1 MTDPLKIWII
11 IFFLGVGTYL
21 IRFSFL
27 GLVGNRQLP
36 KWLIQHLNYVGVAV
50 MPGLIIPFLVWPDAT
65 GGTLDAPRLL
75 AAAVLVASP
84 LRKTSWQPRSPSDQS
99 AAGALLLALSPPQH

>member
-1 MTDPLKIWII
+1 MTEPIKIWII
-11 IFFLGVGTYL
+11 IFFLGIGTYL

-27 GLVGNRQLP
+27 GLVGDRHLP
-36 KWLIQHLNYVGVAV
+36 KWFIQHLNYVGVAV

-75 AAAVLVASP
+75 AAIAAFCFGIWKRSALWSVL
-84 LRKTSWQPRSPSDQS
+84 
-99 AAGALLLALSPPQH
+99 AGISVLYSTMSILN

>member
-27 GLVGNRQLP
+27 GLVGDRKLP
-36 KWLIQHLNYVGVAV
+36 KWFTQHLNYVGVAV

-65 GGTLDAPRLL
+65 GGTLDAPRLI
-75 AAAVLVASP
+75 AAFAAFGIGI
-84 LRKTSWQPRSPSDQS
+84 WQQS
-99 AAGALLLALSPPQH
+99 ALWSVIAGIATLYTLMYILG

>member
-1 MTDPLKIWII
+1 MTEPIKIWVLI
-11 IFFLGVGTYL
+11 IFLGIGTYL

-27 GLVGNRQLP
+27 GLVGDRQLP
-36 KWLIQHLNYVGVAV
+36 KWFIQHLNFVGVAV

-75 AAAVLVASP
+75 AAIAAFCFGIWKRSALWSVIAGISVLY
-84 LRKTSWQPRSPSDQS
+84 LTMFI
-99 AAGALLLALSPPQH
+99 LN

>member
-1 MTDPLKIWII
+1 MTEPIKIWVI
-11 IFFLGVGTYL
+11 IFFLGIGTYL

-27 GLVGNRQLP
+27 GLIGNRQLP
-36 KWLIQHLNYVGVAV
+36 KWFIQHLNYVGVAV

-75 AAAVLVASP
+75 AAIAAFWFGIWKRSALWSVISGISVLYF
-84 LRKTSWQPRSPSDQS
+84 TMFI
-99 AAGALLLALSPPQH
+99 LS

>member
-1 MTDPLKIWII
+1 MTEPIKIWII
-11 IFFLGVGTYL
+11 IFFLGIGTYL

-27 GLVGNRQLP
+27 GLVGDRQLP
-36 KWLIQHLNYVGVAV
+36 KWFIQHLNFVGVAV

-75 AAAVLVASP
+75 AAI
-84 LRKTSWQPRSPSDQS
+84 
-99 AAGALLLALSPPQH
+99 AALALMSALIIVPSVISADVMFCGAGWLPI

>member
-36 KWLIQHLNYVGVAV
+36 KWLI
-50 MPGLIIPFLVWPDAT
+50 
-65 GGTLDAPRLL
+65 
-75 AAAVLVASP
+75 
-84 LRKTSWQPRSPSDQS
+84 
-99 AAGALLLALSPPQH
+99 